1 MKNSLAPYQTYP
13 NDSHHE
19 SGVKLGLKDKSRGS
33 KPFIPIEAEIPL
45 MPLMPDYPSNNFN
58 SQQNQGIASS
68 KVNTN
73 LINPGS
79 IPLLDLSEE
88 QNIVGGAKSK
98 KGKQKTKR

>member
-13 NDSHHE
+13 NDSGHE
-19 SGVKLGLKDKSRGS
+19 SGVKLGLKDKSRAS

-45 MPLMPDYPSNNFN
+45 MPLMPDFPSNNFN
-58 SQQNQGIASS
+58 SQQGQAIANS

-73 LINPGS
+73 LVNPGA

-88 QNIVGGAKSK
+88 QNIAGGAKAK